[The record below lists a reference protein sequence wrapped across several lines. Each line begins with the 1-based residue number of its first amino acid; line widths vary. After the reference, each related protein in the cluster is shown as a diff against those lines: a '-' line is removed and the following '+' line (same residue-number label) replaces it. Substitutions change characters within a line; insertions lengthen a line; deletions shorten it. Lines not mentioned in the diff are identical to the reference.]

1 MVSSLMKEK
10 YDTIKEKYD
19 FEKFVMTDMPDV
31 QVYLKSGV
39 DTKTVYINYIMLS
52 DTDDILEF
60 MSEKKLFK
68 LTSKIVGW
76 INDCYESLVK
86 K

>member
-1 MVSSLMKEK
+1 MKEK